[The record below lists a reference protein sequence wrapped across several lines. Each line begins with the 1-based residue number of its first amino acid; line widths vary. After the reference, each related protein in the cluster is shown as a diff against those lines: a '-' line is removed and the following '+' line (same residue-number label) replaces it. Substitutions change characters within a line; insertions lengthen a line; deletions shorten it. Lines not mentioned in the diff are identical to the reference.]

1 MQPSPERG
9 EWGSKIGFIFAAAG
23 SAIGLGNIW
32 RFPYVTGQ
40 NGGAAFVL
48 IYLACVFFICLPYLL
63 GEFALGRH
71 TQRDPVGAIKAI
83 RPNSPWVLVGA
94 LCVLTGISILSYY
107 SVIAGWVLGY
117 VVKSITHNPQ
127 PFEAFIASPG
137 TVLFYFL
144 LFILLTILVV
154 YGGIQQGIE
163 RWSRLLMPV
172 LLVLMLV
179 VIIRSL
185 TLEGASKGLS
195 FYLNPDFSKVTGR
208 TVLEALGQAFFSLSL
223 GMGTMLTYGSYLS
236 KKDNLVSSGA
246 YVALFDTA
254 IALLAG
260 LMIFPAL
267 FALGKAPDAGPKL
280 VFVVLPELFQEMP
293 MGSIVGVAFFLLLAI
308 AALTSTISLL
318 EVPVAYLVDNKR
330 WQRKH
335 AVWAAG
341 ALSLLLGIPS
351 ALSQGAVPWLSSL
364 PFFDGRSFLDLMD
377 FIWGNI
383 ALAVGAMFLSI
394 FIGWVW
400 GIDKAIEEIEQG
412 CPSFRQYGTTWGLF
426 IRYVCPAVIFIVLLN
441 IVQVF

>member
-1 MQPSPERG
+1 
-9 EWGSKIGFIFAAAG
+9 
-23 SAIGLGNIW
+23 
-32 RFPYVTGQ
+32 
-40 NGGAAFVL
+40 
-48 IYLACVFFICLPYLL
+48 
-63 GEFALGRH
+63 
-71 TQRDPVGAIKAI
+71 
-83 RPNSPWVLVGA
+83 
-94 LCVLTGISILSYY
+94 
-107 SVIAGWVLGY
+107 
-117 VVKSITHNPQ
+117 
-127 PFEAFIASPG
+127 
-137 TVLFYFL
+137 
-144 LFILLTILVV
+144 
-154 YGGIQQGIE
+154 
-163 RWSRLLMPV
+163 
-172 LLVLMLV
+172 V

-246 YVALFDTA
+246 YVALFDTG

-293 MGSIVGVAFFLLLAI
+293 LGPIVGIAFFLLLAI

-351 ALSQGAVPWLSSL
+351 A
-364 PFFDGRSFLDLMD
+364 
-377 FIWGNI
+377 
-383 ALAVGAMFLSI
+383 LSI